1 MERGRFIALEG
12 GEGTGKSTQVKAL
25 AADLSRRGIDVVTT
39 REPGG
44 TVGAEAIRNLLLEGA
59 ADRWTP
65 ESEALL
71 FAAARADHVAKLIRP
86 AIEQGQWVLSDRY
99 VDSSRAYQSASG
111 LPDDDLMTLHRIG
124 SDGLLPDR
132 VLLLELPGGEAGRR
146 AHRRDGGAGDRIG
159 GRDEQFHADVAG
171 AFRRYAAAEPDRF
184 RRIEASGPPEEV
196 TRALVSALGDY
207 IS

>member
-25 AADLSRRGIDVVTT
+25 AAELSRRGIDVVTT

-44 TVGAEAIRNLLLEGA
+44 TVGAEAIRDLLLEGA

-99 VDSSRAYQSASG
+99 IDSSRAYQSASG
-111 LPDDDLMTLHRIG
+111 LLDDDLMTLHRIG
-124 SDGLLPDR
+124 SGGLLPDR
-132 VLLLELPGGEAGRR
+132 VLLLELPGGEAERR
-146 AHRRDGGAGDRIG
+146 AHRRDR
-159 GRDEQFHADVAG
+159 E
-171 AFRRYAAAEPDRF
+171 YASLPAR
-184 RRIEASGPPEEV
+184 
-196 TRALVSALGDY
+196 
-207 IS
+207 